1 MYNRIKELR
10 IEHNLTQEDINTL
23 KLIKFL
29 TLPQDSTILEISR
42 ELYSLYESL
51 KRPIPLKILI
61 KLAKVYNTSIDY
73 IIGDTDERK
82 PHN

>member
-1 MYNRIKELR
+1 MYDRIKELR
-10 IEHNLTQEDINTL
+10 IEHNLTQEDIS
-23 KLIKFL
+23 KK
-29 TLPQDSTILEISR
+29 LEISR

>member
-10 IEHNLTQEDINTL
+10 IEHNLTQEDIS
-23 KLIKFL
+23 KK
-29 TLPQDSTILEISR
+29 LEISR
-42 ELYSLYESL
+42 ELYSLYESS
-51 KRPIPLKILI
+51 KRSIPLKILI
-61 KLAKVYNTSIDY
+61 KLAKEYNTSIDY